1 MINNG
6 YGYEYAASIFD
17 NHNRYGMNDDE
28 YNEKEEPETH
38 VIAEKLLQKAVNI
51 VFPKK
56 ENNDQTNYKKPKA
69 PLRDFG
75 LEILSS
81 VSLQVC
87 LYLSICFYF
96 VLFVGLGYSTYFKF
110 KNFYLNGFYEF
121 LSIFFFLTVSIS
133 EPFRIYFG
141 YMGNLK
147 ENIPAITGCILFSI
161 YHVLC
166 ALFYSVGQ
174 YIIPDCLRLPIDV
187 AIGVIHFFIVLIECI
202 LCYKFG
208 SKVIKYRSAWF
219 VLLIKNENDKDEFS
233 DLEDDDYSYD
243 DSTQQLIKT
252 IQRNNY

>member
-6 YGYEYAASIFD
+6 YGYEYAANIFD
-17 NHNRYGMNDDE
+17 NHNRYDMNDDD
-28 YNEKEEPETH
+28 YDEKSEPETH

-51 VFPKK
+51 VFPKNE
-56 ENNDQTNYKKPKA
+56 ENEKSNYNKPKA

-81 VSLQVC
+81 VSLQFR
-87 LYLSICFYF
+87 Y
-96 VLFVGLGYSTYFKF
+96 
-110 KNFYLNGFYEF
+110 FYLNGFYAF
-121 LSIFFFLTVSIS
+121 LSLFFYYTLVIS

-161 YHVLC
+161 YHAIC
-166 ALFYSVGQ
+166 ALFYSAGQ
-174 YIIPDCLRLPIDV
+174 YIIPDCLRLPVDV
-187 AIGVIHFFIVLIECI
+187 AIGILHFLIVTMEVI

-208 SKVIKYRSAWF
+208 TKVIKYRSAWF

-233 DLEDDDYSYD
+233 DPEDEDYIYN
-243 DSTQQLIKT
+243 DSTQLLMKEL
-252 IQRNNY
+252 RRKY